1 MMVRDALM
9 KIVVKVQDVVA
20 LARRFEAAPAEAW
33 REVVEQVRD
42 TMTTTLEQV
51 MNAELELFLGQQP
64 KGTNKRNG
72 FTTRTYAIKGLGAV
86 RVRVPRDRAGQFET
100 KVVPPNRHYDEATER
115 DLALLHLAG
124 LSTRMLSHVSGR
136 VLGIRVSP
144 QEVSNALKTIVP
156 AAKRFLQRPL
166 DGRRFVYL
174 YIDGTN
180 FRVRRGTV
188 ALEPTLVVI
197 GVDELGHKSVLSM
210 VQGDKDSRGAWE
222 MVFADLKERG
232 LDSSAVKVGIMD
244 GLPGLGTAFL
254 EAFPRARV
262 ARCWVH
268 KARNVFPRVPKRF
281 QAEFKVDW
289 DAVQYAENG
298 AAARAAFDAMKVRWA
313 GVADDAVAC
322 FERDIE
328 ALLLHYELPR
338 EHWEALRTTNPIER
352 VNKEFKRRTKSMD
365 SLGADGLKAMLA
377 FTALRL
383 EFGWSTT
390 AITSN
395 KLTHLQYRER
405 LEERRNDVMRT
416 LLN

>member
-1 MMVRDALM
+1 MRMKDSLM
-9 KIVVKVQDVVA
+9 KIAVKVHDVVA
-20 LARRFEAAPAEAW
+20 LAKRFELAPAEAW
-33 REVVEQVRD
+33 REVVEHMRESVVA
-42 TMTTTLEQV
+42 TLEQV

-64 KGTNKRNG
+64 KGANKRNG
-72 FTTRTYAIKGLGAV
+72 FTTRTYAVKGLGAV
-86 RVRVPRDRAGQFET
+86 RVRVPRDRRASSSPRWCPRTGT
-100 KVVPPNRHYDEATER
+100 T
-115 DLALLHLAG
+115 
-124 LSTRMLSHVSGR
+124 TRRRSGIWPCCTWRVCRRGCCPHVSGR

-156 AAKRFLQRPL
+156 AAKKFLERPL
-166 DGRRFVYL
+166 GGRRWQYL

-180 FRVRRGTV
+180 FHVRRGTV

-222 MVFADLKERG
+222 MVFSDLKERG
-232 LDSSAVKVGIMD
+232 LDSSAVLLGIMD
-244 GLPGLGTAFL
+244 GLPGLGTAFT

-281 QAEFKVDW
+281 QAEFKVGW
-289 DAVQYAENG
+289 DAVQYAESG
-298 AAARAAFDAMKVRWA
+298 EAARAAFKAMKERWK
-313 GVADDAVAC
+313 GIADDAIAC

-328 ALLLHYELPR
+328 ALLAHYSFPR
-338 EHWEALRTTNPIER
+338 EHWEAIRTTNPIER
-352 VNKEFKRRTKSMD
+352 VNKEFKRRSKAMD
-365 SLGADGLKAMLA
+365 SMGADGLKALLA
-377 FTALRL
+377 FTAMRL

-405 LEERRNDVMRT
+405 LEERRTEAMRS